1 MMILKKQYI
10 STNLT
15 NILGPKPTVEMN
27 VFENYAFPILIPQ
40 NNKSGEPE
48 LNKIGEKCQDK
59 NGFILHNTLSDLR
72 QN

>member
-1 MMILKKQYI
+1 
-10 STNLT
+10 
-15 NILGPKPTVEMN
+15 MN